1 MAPPKPARPRTKAE
15 RSRVRAQ
22 LLEEV
27 EGDILKCRQACED
40 DGRSW
45 NALVGLQKFRAQLR
59 GLDAPPPKPK
69 RRRKSTG
76 DDLRDHLADLR
87 YLLDLAT
94 ERGSVDSAAR
104 LTRQIRDV
112 IDRIEARDAERRA
125 RELAGQDA
133 ESVLAQIVELAHRLP
148 LPLRKALAEQ
158 IAV

>member
-1 MAPPKPARPRTKAE
+1 MSTKSRARAKTHAARLETVKALAAE
-15 RSRVRAQ
+15 AH
-22 LLEEV
+22 EAE
-27 EGDILKCRQACED
+27 A
-40 DGRSW
+40 W
-45 NALVGLQKFRAQLR
+45 NAMVGLQKLVIQLE
-59 GLDAPPPKPK
+59 GLDTPPPKPK
-69 RRRKSTG
+69 RRRKATG

>member
-1 MAPPKPARPRTKAE
+1 MTTKSRARAKTHAARLETVKALAAE
-15 RSRVRAQ
+15 AH
-22 LLEEV
+22 EAE
-27 EGDILKCRQACED
+27 A
-40 DGRSW
+40 W
-45 NALVGLQKFRAQLR
+45 NAMVGLQKLVIQLE
-59 GLDAPPPKPK
+59 GLDTPPPKPK
-69 RRRKSTG
+69 RRRKATG